1 MVNKN
6 KKNRYNKSKRNI
18 KKYSNKSKRNIKKYS
33 NKNRGGSTPYF
44 DLDILISC
52 HCIADENHSKLYTHY
67 RHTTEPFDETKFNN
81 VKYIDNWGCKP
92 SLNQYTDWNYIN
104 QQFDVI
110 YAIYCPLYSSE
121 RSAQRTANSVYDGV
135 FNTNNILKPNGRFVI
150 YAPDEESLR
159 KVTTTFKNYLKMNRL
174 DTNLFYFTDT
184 PYEDYTYNMPAV
196 YSSEQP
202 DFVIE
207 IMKK

>member
-52 HCIADENHSKLYTHY
+52 HCIADE
-67 RHTTEPFDETKFNN
+67 
-81 VKYIDNWGCKP
+81 
-92 SLNQYTDWNYIN
+92 